1 VRTLT
6 ERQDSPPLAPVTLTS
21 FSLRSFPPKKGSSHP
36 LNMASVAASHKD
48 QGSMTCRHE
57 LTSTQRANAL
67 KSTTMVH
74 SKTKHKVATPF
85 LSLSLFRTK
94 IALTPLKA
102 YAEAYECYHLA
113 LCWLGCL
120 LQCIWAI
127 ELPLNQSNTSKEPL
141 FQQTEKVGSNGWTD
155 DLLGGYQIIQYPLF
169 SHEAIGPSLPHL
181 PGRCWA
187 HGAQGV
193 SGISRCQG

>member
-1 VRTLT
+1 MRKHKRLGQKKKCKLSTLIFLFMVSVWAKATHSSCWSSKDMLPITMSLPMKSLASPIKLSAKQVRTLT
-6 ERQDSPPLAPVTLTS
+6 QRQGSPPLAPVTLTS

-85 LSLSLFRTK
+85 LSLSLS
-94 IALTPLKA
+94 
-102 YAEAYECYHLA
+102 
-113 LCWLGCL
+113 LGPR
-120 LQCIWAI
+120 Q
-127 ELPLNQSNTSKEPL
+127 
-141 FQQTEKVGSNGWTD
+141 
-155 DLLGGYQIIQYPLF
+155 
-169 SHEAIGPSLPHL
+169 H
-181 PGRCWA
+181 
-187 HGAQGV
+187 
-193 SGISRCQG
+193 